1 MMRRGERET
10 EEGGICEVNLV
21 PLIDVSLV
29 LVVMLLLASPMG
41 FESSLVVRRAAA
53 SAKSAVETDP
63 SERVEVRIVSEDEVV
78 VNRARMPRAELEGA
92 LRPLLRD
99 HFTAPVVVSCEDLVS
114 HGTFVA
120 VLDQTK
126 QCGANEIAVM
136 GR

>member
-1 MMRRGERET
+1 MRWSERDNEV
-10 EEGGICEVNLV
+10 GGICEVNLV

-29 LVVMLLLASPMG
+29 LVVMLLLASPMA
-41 FESSLVVRRAAA
+41 FESSLFVRGAST
-53 SAKSAVETDP
+53 SAKSAAKIDP

-78 VNRARMPRAELEGA
+78 VNRARMPRSELEGA

-99 HFTAPVVVSCEDLVS
+99 RVAAPVVVSCEERVS

>member
-1 MMRRGERET
+1 MRWAERESDD
-10 EEGGICEVNLV
+10 GGICDVNLV

-29 LVVMLLLASPMG
+29 LVVMLLLASPMA
-41 FESSLVVRRAAA
+41 FESSLFVRSAAA
-53 SAKSAVETDP
+53 SAKSAMKTDP

-78 VNRARMPRAELEGA
+78 VNRARMPRSELEGV

-99 HFTAPVVVSCEDLVS
+99 RVAAPVVVSCESSVS

-126 QCGANEIAVM
+126 QCGADEIAVM